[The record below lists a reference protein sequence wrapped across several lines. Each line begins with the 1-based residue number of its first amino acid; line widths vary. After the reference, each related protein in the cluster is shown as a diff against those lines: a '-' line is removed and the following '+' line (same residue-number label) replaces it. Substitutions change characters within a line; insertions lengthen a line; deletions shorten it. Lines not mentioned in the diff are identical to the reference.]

1 MARRK
6 KRNNDSGGGSEW
18 LNTYADMVTLL
29 LTFFIL
35 MFSMSTMDAQKFQ
48 ALANAF
54 KSVLSGES
62 GSTVF
67 ENTLSEGLENTSGAE
82 AEISMEQGHNSEYEE
97 IYNAVEELIDENN
110 LQEVAQVKEDNRG
123 VIIELK
129 DKILFDSGKAEIK
142 ESSIPVLDKIYE
154 VIEKLPNTIE
164 IQGHTDNIPISN
176 SSYKDNFS
184 LSGARAYA
192 VLDYYRNKGIP
203 GGRLNY
209 RGMGEFS
216 PIAPNDT
223 DENRSMNRRV
233 NILIEVS
240 GKGN

>member
-6 KRNNDSGGGSEW
+6 RPSSDSGGGSEW

-35 MFSMSTMDAQKFQ
+35 LFSMSTIDAQKYE
-48 ALANAF
+48 AVANAF
-54 KSVLSGES
+54 KLALSGEA
-62 GSTVF
+62 GSTVLD
-67 ENTLSEGLENTSGAE
+67 NTLSEGLEDTTGAK
-82 AEISMEQGHNSEYEE
+82 AEISMEQGHNSEYEK
-97 IYNAVEELIDENN
+97 IYSAVEEVIDENN
-110 LQEVAQVKEDNRG
+110 LQDVAQVKEDNRG

-129 DKILFDSGKAEIK
+129 DKILFDSGKADVKK
-142 ESSIPVLDKIYE
+142 ESLSVLDKIYD

-164 IQGHTDNIPISN
+164 IQGHTDNEPISN
-176 SSYKDNFS
+176 STYKDNFS

-192 VLDYYRNKGIP
+192 VLEYYKNKGIP
-203 GGRLNY
+203 GNRLNY

-216 PIAPNDT
+216 PVAPNDT
-223 DENRSMNRRV
+223 EENKSMNRRV